1 VYARRRKAPKLPP
14 GVTLYDHYQVP
25 PGARPALRETRCVDW
40 IDSVPIALQYIPARV
55 QELTFSRNAAAALE
69 REGADVIAYSRE
81 IECALRLLRRGRR
94 RVFLELH
101 RIPGGELRR
110 KWLREVLPLCSGVI
124 AISDGFD
131 AARFA
136 SLPARAAAREQ
147 LGLPLE
153 QPIAVYTGGLLA
165 WKGADLI
172 VEAAR
177 LVPQVQFVIA
187 GGQAADVAKLRE
199 SAGALANLRI
209 DGFQPPERVA
219 LYLAAADLGL
229 APNRSQPAISSKY
242 TSPLKV
248 FEAMAAGLPLVA
260 SDLPSL
266 RDILTH
272 DRDGWL
278 VAPDDARALA
288 EGVQRLV
295 ADPDLRRRL
304 GSTLAQRSADHT
316 WDARAARLVAWM
328 SARG

>member
-1 VYARRRKAPKLPP
+1 
-14 GVTLYDHYQVP
+14 
-25 PGARPALRETRCVDW
+25 
-40 IDSVPIALQYIPARV
+40 
-55 QELTFSRNAAAALE
+55 
-69 REGADVIAYSRE
+69 
-81 IECALRLLRRGRR
+81 
-94 RVFLELH
+94 
-101 RIPGGELRR
+101 
-110 KWLREVLPLCSGVI
+110 
-124 AISDGFD
+124 
-131 AARFA
+131 
-136 SLPARAAAREQ
+136 
-147 LGLPLE
+147 
-153 QPIAVYTGGLLA
+153 
-165 WKGADLI
+165 LI

>member
-1 VYARRRKAPKLPP
+1 MDFTHGNKKYAGNARKK
-14 GVTLYDHYQVP
+14 VSRKY
-25 PGARPALRETRCVDW
+25 PAY
-40 IDSVPIALQYIPARV
+40 PIASAP
-55 QELTFSRNAAAALE
+55 N
-69 REGADVIAYSRE
+69 
-81 IECALRLLRRGRR
+81 
-94 RVFLELH
+94 
-101 RIPGGELRR
+101 
-110 KWLREVLPLCSGVI
+110 PL
-124 AISDGFD
+124 A
-131 AARFA
+131 
-136 SLPARAAAREQ
+136 
-147 LGLPLE
+147 
-153 QPIAVYTGGLLA
+153 QP
-165 WKGADLI
+165 
-172 VEAAR
+172 
-177 LVPQVQFVIA
+177 
-187 GGQAADVAKLRE
+187 AKLRE